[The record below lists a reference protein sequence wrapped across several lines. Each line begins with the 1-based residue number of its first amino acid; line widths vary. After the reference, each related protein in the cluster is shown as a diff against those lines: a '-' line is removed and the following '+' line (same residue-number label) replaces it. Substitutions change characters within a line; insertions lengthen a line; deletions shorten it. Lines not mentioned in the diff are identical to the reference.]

1 VYCKNIHTKMEKEN
15 LITADKIFD
24 LYGEYILNHGERP
37 KNIYRFAKENEFEE
51 KDFYDYFSSFEQI
64 EKSMLVNLFDKSVA
78 LASEDHI
85 SDKMSSK
92 EKLLNVY
99 FIFFENMTMNRSL
112 VLMILGN
119 DKLHFAKISNQLK
132 ETHRHFIKTLDF
144 DDWSMIKEAKDD
156 VKKFHGKAR
165 EEAFWIHFVSAIEF
179 WKKDTSPAFEKTDV
193 FIEKTIDT
201 GFELMDSEP
210 LRKVVD
216 LGKFLFK
223 EKFRKS

>member
-1 VYCKNIHTKMEKEN
+1 MEREI
-15 LITADKIFD
+15 LITQDKIFE
-24 LYGEYILNHGERP
+24 LYGDYILNHGERP
-37 KNIYRFAKENEFEE
+37 KNIYRFAKDNEFEE

-64 EKSMLVNLFDKSVA
+64 EKLMLVNLFDKSVE
-78 LASEDHI
+78 LASEVNSSEEI
-85 SDKMSSK
+85 TSK

-119 DKLHFAKISNQLK
+119 DKLQSAKISNQLK
-132 ETHRHFIKTLDF
+132 ETHRDFIRTLDF
-144 DDWSMIKEAKDD
+144 NDWEMIKKSKEDIKN
-156 VKKFHGKAR
+156 FHEKAR
-165 EEAFWIHFVSAIEF
+165 EEALWLHLVSAIEF
-179 WKKDTSPAFEKTDV
+179 WKKDTSPSFEKTDI

-201 GFELMDSEP
+201 GFELMDNEP

>member
-1 VYCKNIHTKMEKEN
+1 MEQQN
-15 LITADKIFD
+15 LITEDKIFE
-24 LYGEYILNHGERP
+24 LYGDYILNHGERP
-37 KNIYRFAKENEFEE
+37 KNVYRFAKDNEFEE
-51 KDFYDYFSSFEQI
+51 KDFYDYFSGFEQI
-64 EKSMLVNLFDKSVA
+64 EKSMLVNLFNKSVE
-78 LASEDHI
+78 LASEVNS
-85 SDKMSSK
+85 SDEITSK

-119 DKLHFAKISNQLK
+119 DKLHSAKISNQLK

-144 DDWSMIKEAKDD
+144 NDWEMIQKAKDD
-156 VKKFHGKAR
+156 VKNFHEKAR
-165 EEAFWIHFVSAIEF
+165 EEALWIHLVSAIEF
-179 WKKDTSPAFEKTDV
+179 WKKDTSPSFEKTDI

-201 GFELMDSEP
+201 GFELMDNEP

-223 EKFRKS
+223 EKFKKN

>member
-1 VYCKNIHTKMEKEN
+1 MEN
-15 LITADKIFD
+15 LMTADKIFE

-37 KNIYRFAKENEFEE
+37 KNIYRFAKDNGFEE

-78 LASEDHI
+78 LASEAHI
-85 SDKMSSK
+85 GDEMTSK

-132 ETHRHFIKTLDF
+132 KTHRDFIKTLDF
-144 DDWSMIKEAKDD
+144 NDWIMIKEAQDD
-156 VKKFHGKAR
+156 VRNFHEKAR
-165 EEAFWIHFVSAIEF
+165 EEAFWLHLVSAIEF
-179 WKKDTSPAFEKTDV
+179 WKKDTSPAFEKTDI

-201 GFELMDSEP
+201 GFELMDNEP

-223 EKFRKS
+223 ETFRKA

>member
-1 VYCKNIHTKMEKEN
+1 MEPKNI
-15 LITADKIFD
+15 ITEDKIFE
-24 LYGEYILNHGERP
+24 LYGDYILNHGERP
-37 KNIYRFAKENEFEE
+37 KNIYSFAKVNEFEE

-64 EKSMLVNLFDKSVA
+64 EKLMLVNLFSKSVE
-78 LASEDHI
+78 LASEVNS
-85 SDKMSSK
+85 SDEITSK

-119 DKLHFAKISNQLK
+119 DKLHSAKISNQLK

-144 DDWSMIKEAKDD
+144 NDWEMIQKAKDD
-156 VKKFHGKAR
+156 VKNFHEKAR
-165 EEAFWIHFVSAIEF
+165 EEAFWLHLVSAIEF
-179 WKKDTSPAFEKTDV
+179 WKKDSSPAFEKTDI

-201 GFELMDSEP
+201 GFELMDNEP

-223 EKFRKS
+223 EKFKKN

>member
-1 VYCKNIHTKMEKEN
+1 MKQEN
-15 LITADKIFD
+15 QITEDKIFE
-24 LYGEYILNHGERP
+24 LYGDYILNHGERP
-37 KNIYRFAKENEFEE
+37 KNVYRFAKDNEFEE

-64 EKSMLVNLFDKSVA
+64 EKSMLVNLFTKSVE
-78 LASEDHI
+78 LASEVNSSAEI
-85 SDKMSSK
+85 TSK

-119 DKLHFAKISNQLK
+119 EKLHSSKISNHLK
-132 ETHRHFIKTLDF
+132 ETHRQFIKTLDF
-144 DDWSMIKEAKDD
+144 NDWEMIQKAKDD
-156 VKKFHGKAR
+156 VKNFHEKAR
-165 EEAFWIHFVSAIEF
+165 EEALWLHLVSAVEF
-179 WKKDTSPAFEKTDV
+179 WKKDTSPSFEKTDI

-201 GFELMDSEP
+201 GFELMDNEP

-223 EKFRKS
+223 EKFKKN

>member
-1 VYCKNIHTKMEKEN
+1 MEQKNI
-15 LITADKIFD
+15 ITEDKIFE
-24 LYGEYILNHGERP
+24 LYGDYVLNHGERP
-37 KNIYRFAKENEFEE
+37 KNIYRFAKDNEFEE

-64 EKSMLVNLFDKSVA
+64 EKSMLVNLFDKSVE
-78 LASEDHI
+78 LASEVNN
-85 SDKMSSK
+85 SDEITSK

-119 DKLHFAKISNQLK
+119 NKVHLAKISNQLK
-132 ETHRHFIKTLDF
+132 ETHRQFIKTLDF
-144 DDWSMIKEAKDD
+144 NDWEMIQKAKDN
-156 VKKFHGKAR
+156 VKNFHEKAR
-165 EEAFWIHFVSAIEF
+165 EEALWIHLVSIIEF
-179 WKKDTSPAFEKTDV
+179 WKKDTSPSFEKTDI

-201 GFELMDSEP
+201 GFELMDNEP

-223 EKFRKS
+223 EKFKK

>member
-1 VYCKNIHTKMEKEN
+1 MEN
-15 LITADKIFD
+15 LMTADKIFE

-37 KNIYRFAKENEFEE
+37 KNIYRFAKDNGFEE

-78 LASEDHI
+78 LASEAHI
-85 SDKMSSK
+85 GDEMTSK

-132 ETHRHFIKTLDF
+132 KTHRDFIKTFDF
-144 DDWSMIKEAKDD
+144 NDWSMIKEAQDD
-156 VKKFHGKAR
+156 VRNFHEKAR
-165 EEAFWIHFVSAIEF
+165 EEAFWLHLVSAIEF
-179 WKKDTSPAFEKTDV
+179 WKKDTSPAFEKTDI

-201 GFELMDSEP
+201 GFELMDNEP

-223 EKFRKS
+223 ETFRKA